1 MCPGRLWKFSEYLS
15 FFRTPT
21 AVGRRSSVKNVMKI
35 FVKFSG
41 MYLCRGHFFNKLQV
55 LSREF
60 PEFFQTIVYFLDH
73 LTETPV
79 GLQMLIL

>member
-1 MCPGRLWKFSEYLS
+1 
-15 FFRTPT
+15 
-21 AVGRRSSVKNVMKI
+21 
-35 FVKFSG
+35 